1 METEYALELDVRG
14 LVCPLPLIKTKKAM
28 EQINSGEV
36 LKIIATDP
44 NTVND
49 IPAWVKNSGHRLI
62 KLDQEEGQFKFY
74 VKKES

>member
-14 LVCPLPLIKTKKAM
+14 LVCPLPLIKTKKAI